1 MALARA
7 KIVPINVADEMAK
20 SFLDYSMSVIIS
32 RALPDARDGLKPSQR
47 RILYAMDGLG
57 VQPNRKHVKCAK
69 IVGETMGNFHPHGD
83 MAIYPTLVGMG
94 QWWGIRHL
102 LIEGRGNFGS
112 IDGDPPASM
121 RYTEARLHHLGAAL
135 MGDMEKDTVDFVPT
149 YDERLTEP
157 VVLPAAFPNLIVNGG
172 TGIAVGMATNIPPH
186 NLGETIDALIAL
198 IENPKLTAD
207 EILKIMPGPDFPT
220 GALICGKESIASYYK
235 TGRGSLKMRGKVS
248 VEDGRSGKQQLVITE
263 VPYNVNPEELI
274 KRVAELVEEKKLEGI
289 SDARNESDESIR
301 IVLELKRDVIPK
313 VVINNLYKH
322 TALESSFGVIMLALD
337 GRRPKLLPMRD
348 MLICYMEHRRE
359 VIIRRTKFDLKV
371 AEDRAHVL
379 EGYKT
384 ALDHLDD
391 FVKIIRASK
400 DRLTA
405 RTKLQQKYKLSDRQ
419 VDAVLELRLY
429 QLTGLERE
437 KIEEEYLELI
447 KRIEELRSILAS
459 EKKVYALIRK
469 ELLEIKEKYAD
480 KRRTHIVKD
489 EGDIETEDLI
499 AKEGTLI
506 TLSHAGYIKRTSA
519 DSYRAQKRGG
529 KGVMGMK
536 SKEETGKDEETD
548 FVEHLFSATT
558 HDYLMFFTSTGRVY
572 VEKVYEIPEMGRTAR
587 GKSIANVLALQSGE
601 KIAALICVK
610 EFTDK
615 QHLVMAT
622 SSGIVKKTNLSDYAN
637 FRKGGIIGIKIESG
651 DELIGC
657 ALTSGT
663 QEIVLVTSEGMSLRF
678 HEDQLRDQ
686 GRATVGVYGIRPEK
700 KDKVVGAAVVDAKST
715 LLVVGDNGVGKR
727 TSFDDYRS
735 QTRGGK
741 GIITM
746 KTTDKTG
753 AVAGAISVK
762 EDDEIMLI
770 TNKGQMVRTKVK
782 DIRESG
788 RNTQGVYLVRLEK
801 GDRLHGVARVVET
814 DEKDEEQ
821 LELGT

>member
-1 MALARA
+1 
-7 KIVPINVADEMAK
+7 
-20 SFLDYSMSVIIS
+20 
-32 RALPDARDGLKPSQR
+32 
-47 RILYAMDGLG
+47 
-57 VQPNRKHVKCAK
+57 
-69 IVGETMGNFHPHGD
+69 
-83 MAIYPTLVGMG
+83 
-94 QWWGIRHL
+94 
-102 LIEGRGNFGS
+102 
-112 IDGDPPASM
+112 
-121 RYTEARLHHLGAAL
+121 
-135 MGDMEKDTVDFVPT
+135 
-149 YDERLTEP
+149 
-157 VVLPAAFPNLIVNGG
+157 
-172 TGIAVGMATNIPPH
+172 
-186 NLGETIDALIAL
+186 
-198 IENPKLTAD
+198 
-207 EILKIMPGPDFPT
+207 
-220 GALICGKESIASYYK
+220 
-235 TGRGSLKMRGKVS
+235 
-248 VEDGRSGKQQLVITE
+248 
-263 VPYNVNPEELI
+263 
-274 KRVAELVEEKKLEGI
+274 LVEEKKLEGI

-301 IVLELKRDVIPK
+301 IVLELKRDVIAK

-536 SKEETGKDEETD
+536 SKEETGTDEETD

-587 GKSIANVLALQSGE
+587 GKSIANVLALQAGE

-700 KDKVVGAAVVDAKST
+700 KDKVVGAAIVDSKST

-788 RNTQGVYLVRLEK
+788 RNTQGVYLVRLQK
-801 GDRLHGVARVVET
+801 GDRLQGVARVVET

>member
-301 IVLELKRDVIPK
+301 IVLELKRDVIAK

-536 SKEETGKDEETD
+536 SKEETGKDDETD

-587 GKSIANVLALQSGE
+587 GKSIANVLALQPGE

-622 SSGIVKKTNLSDYAN
+622 SSGIVKKTNLSDYSN
-637 FRKGGIIGIKIESG
+637 YRKGGIIGIKIESG

-700 KDKVVGAAVVDAKST
+700 KDKVVGAAIVDSKST

>member
-1 MALARA
+1 
-7 KIVPINVADEMAK
+7 
-20 SFLDYSMSVIIS
+20 
-32 RALPDARDGLKPSQR
+32 
-47 RILYAMDGLG
+47 
-57 VQPNRKHVKCAK
+57 
-69 IVGETMGNFHPHGD
+69 
-83 MAIYPTLVGMG
+83 
-94 QWWGIRHL
+94 
-102 LIEGRGNFGS
+102 
-112 IDGDPPASM
+112 
-121 RYTEARLHHLGAAL
+121 
-135 MGDMEKDTVDFVPT
+135 
-149 YDERLTEP
+149 
-157 VVLPAAFPNLIVNGG
+157 
-172 TGIAVGMATNIPPH
+172 
-186 NLGETIDALIAL
+186 
-198 IENPKLTAD
+198 
-207 EILKIMPGPDFPT
+207 
-220 GALICGKESIASYYK
+220 
-235 TGRGSLKMRGKVS
+235 
-248 VEDGRSGKQQLVITE
+248 
-263 VPYNVNPEELI
+263 
-274 KRVAELVEEKKLEGI
+274 
-289 SDARNESDESIR
+289 
-301 IVLELKRDVIPK
+301 
-313 VVINNLYKH
+313 
-322 TALESSFGVIMLALD
+322 
-337 GRRPKLLPMRD
+337 
-348 MLICYMEHRRE
+348 
-359 VIIRRTKFDLKV
+359 
-371 AEDRAHVL
+371 
-379 EGYKT
+379 
-384 ALDHLDD
+384 LDHLDD

-536 SKEETGKDEETD
+536 SKEETGKDDETD

-587 GKSIANVLALQSGE
+587 GKSIANVLALQPGE

-637 FRKGGIIGIKIESG
+637 YRKGGIIGIKIESG

-700 KDKVVGAAVVDAKST
+700 KDKVVGAAIVDSKST

>member
-220 GALICGKESIASYYK
+220 GALICGRESIASYYK

-301 IVLELKRDVIPK
+301 IVLELKRDVIAK

-536 SKEETGKDEETD
+536 SKEETGKDDETD

-587 GKSIANVLALQSGE
+587 GKSIANVLALQPGE

-700 KDKVVGAAVVDAKST
+700 KDKVVGAAIVDSKST

-788 RNTQGVYLVRLEK
+788 RNTQGVYLVRLQK
-801 GDRLHGVARVVET
+801 GDRLQGVARVVET

>member
-1 MALARA
+1 MALM
-7 KIVPINVADEMAK
+7 KENIVPINVADEMQK

-57 VQPNRKHVKCAK
+57 VQPNRKPVKCAK

-94 QWWGIRHL
+94 QWWGTRHL

-135 MGDMEKDTVDFVPT
+135 MNDMDRDTVDFVPT

-186 NLGETIDALIAL
+186 NLGETIDAIVAL
-198 IENPKLTAD
+198 IENPKLTA
-207 EILKIMPGPDFPT
+207 EQILKIMPGPDFPT

-235 TGRGSLKMRGKVS
+235 TGRGSLKLRGKVS
-248 VEDGRSGKQQLVITE
+248 VEDGRSGKSQLVITE

-274 KRVAELVEEKKLEGI
+274 KRVAELVEEKKLDGI

-301 IVLELKRDVIPK
+301 IVLELKRDAIPK

-337 GRRPKLLPMRD
+337 GRRPKLLPMRE
-348 MLICYMEHRRE
+348 MLMCYLEHRRE
-359 VIIRRTKFDLKV
+359 VVIRRTKFDLKV
-371 AEDRAHVL
+371 AEDRAHIL
-379 EGYKT
+379 EGYKK

-391 FVKIIRASK
+391 FVKIIRAAK
-400 DRLTA
+400 DRLA
-405 RTKLQQKYKLSDRQ
+405 AKEKLIAKYKLSDRQ
-419 VDAVLELRLY
+419 ADAILELRLY

-437 KIEEEYLELI
+437 KIEEEYLAVI
-447 KRIEELRSILAS
+447 QKIEELRSILAS
-459 EKKVYALIRK
+459 EKKVYAIIKK
-469 ELLEIKEKYAD
+469 ELLDIKDKYAD
-480 KRRTHIVKD
+480 KRRTQIVKD
-489 EGDIETEDLI
+489 EGEIDVEDLI
-499 AKEGTLI
+499 AKEGALI

-529 KGVMGMK
+529 KGGIGMK
-536 SKEETGKDEETD
+536 SKEEKGDEEETD

-587 GKSIANVLALQSGE
+587 GKSIANILALQPGE
-601 KIAALICVK
+601 KIAALICVQ

-637 FRKGGIIGIKIESG
+637 FRKGGIIGIKIEQG

-657 ALTSGT
+657 ALTNGK
-663 QEIVLVTSEGMSLRF
+663 QEIVLVTAEGMSLRF

-700 KDKVVGAAVVDAKST
+700 KDKVVGAAVVDPKAT

-753 AVAGAISVK
+753 LVAGAISVK
-762 EDDEIMLI
+762 DEDEIMLI
-770 TNKGQMVRTKVK
+770 TVKGQMVRTKVK

-788 RNTQGVYLVRLEK
+788 RNTQGVYLVRLQK
-801 GDRLHGVARVVET
+801 GDRLQGVARVVEP
-814 DEKDEEQ
+814 EEDDGQ

>member
-301 IVLELKRDVIPK
+301 IVLELKRDVIAK

-536 SKEETGKDEETD
+536 SKEETGTDEETD

-587 GKSIANVLALQSGE
+587 GKSIANVLALQAGE

-637 FRKGGIIGIKIESG
+637 YRKGGIIGIKIESG

-700 KDKVVGAAVVDAKST
+700 KDKVVGAAIVDSKST

-788 RNTQGVYLVRLEK
+788 RNTQGVYLVRLQK
-801 GDRLHGVARVVET
+801 GDRLQGVARVVET

>member
-301 IVLELKRDVIPK
+301 IVLELKRDVIAK

-536 SKEETGKDEETD
+536 SKEETGKDDETD

-587 GKSIANVLALQSGE
+587 GKSIANVLALQAGE

-637 FRKGGIIGIKIESG
+637 YRKGGIIGIKIESG

-700 KDKVVGAAVVDAKST
+700 KDKVVGAAIVDSKST

-814 DEKDEEQ
+814 DEKDDEQ

>member
-1 MALARA
+1 
-7 KIVPINVADEMAK
+7 
-20 SFLDYSMSVIIS
+20 
-32 RALPDARDGLKPSQR
+32 
-47 RILYAMDGLG
+47 
-57 VQPNRKHVKCAK
+57 
-69 IVGETMGNFHPHGD
+69 
-83 MAIYPTLVGMG
+83 AIYPTLVGMG

-301 IVLELKRDVIPK
+301 IVLELKRDVIAK

-536 SKEETGKDEETD
+536 SKEETGTDEETD

-587 GKSIANVLALQSGE
+587 GKSIANVLALQAGE

-700 KDKVVGAAVVDAKST
+700 KDKVVGAAIVDSKST

-788 RNTQGVYLVRLEK
+788 RNTQGVYLVRLQK
-801 GDRLHGVARVVET
+801 GDRLQGVARVVET

>member
-301 IVLELKRDVIPK
+301 IVLELKRDVIAK

-536 SKEETGKDEETD
+536 SKEETGKDDETD

-587 GKSIANVLALQSGE
+587 GKSIANVLALQPGE

-637 FRKGGIIGIKIESG
+637 YRKGGIIGIKIESG

-700 KDKVVGAAVVDAKST
+700 KDKVVGAAIVDSKST

-788 RNTQGVYLVRLEK
+788 RNTQGVYLVRLQK
-801 GDRLHGVARVVET
+801 GDRLQGVARVVET

>member
-536 SKEETGKDEETD
+536 SKEETGKDDETD

-587 GKSIANVLALQSGE
+587 GKSIANVLALQAGE

-615 QHLVMAT
+615 QHLVRET
-622 SSGIVKKTNLSDYAN
+622 SSGFVK
-637 FRKGGIIGIKIESG
+637 R
-651 DELIGC
+651 
-657 ALTSGT
+657 
-663 QEIVLVTSEGMSLRF
+663 
-678 HEDQLRDQ
+678 
-686 GRATVGVYGIRPEK
+686 
-700 KDKVVGAAVVDAKST
+700 
-715 LLVVGDNGVGKR
+715 
-727 TSFDDYRS
+727 
-735 QTRGGK
+735 
-741 GIITM
+741 ITF
-746 KTTDKTG
+746 
-753 AVAGAISVK
+753 S
-762 EDDEIMLI
+762 
-770 TNKGQMVRTKVK
+770 N
-782 DIRESG
+782 
-788 RNTQGVYLVRLEK
+788 
-801 GDRLHGVARVVET
+801 
-814 DEKDEEQ
+814 
-821 LELGT
+821 

>member
-301 IVLELKRDVIPK
+301 IVLELKRDVIAK

-536 SKEETGKDEETD
+536 SKEETGKDDETD

-587 GKSIANVLALQSGE
+587 GKSIANVLALQPGE

-700 KDKVVGAAVVDAKST
+700 KDKVVGAAIVDSKST

-788 RNTQGVYLVRLEK
+788 RNTQGVYLVRLQK
-801 GDRLHGVARVVET
+801 GDRLQGVARVVET

>member
-235 TGRGSLKMRGKVS
+235 PGRGSLKMRGKVS

>member
-301 IVLELKRDVIPK
+301 IVLELKRDVIAK

-536 SKEETGKDEETD
+536 SKEETGKDDETD

-587 GKSIANVLALQSGE
+587 GKSIANVLALQPGE

-637 FRKGGIIGIKIESG
+637 YRKGGIIGIKIESG

-700 KDKVVGAAVVDAKST
+700 KDKVVGAAIVDSKST

>member
-536 SKEETGKDEETD
+536 SKEETGTDEETD

-587 GKSIANVLALQSGE
+587 GKSIANVLALQAGE

-700 KDKVVGAAVVDAKST
+700 KDKVVGAAIVDSKST

-788 RNTQGVYLVRLEK
+788 RNTQGVYLVRLQK
-801 GDRLHGVARVVET
+801 GDRLQGVARVVET

>member
-480 KRRTHIVKD
+480 KRRTQLVKD

-801 GDRLHGVARVVET
+801 GDRLQGVARVVET
-814 DEKDEEQ
+814 DEKDEVQ

>member
-536 SKEETGKDEETD
+536 SKEETGKDDETD

-587 GKSIANVLALQSGE
+587 GKSIANVLALQPGE

-637 FRKGGIIGIKIESG
+637 YRKGGIIGIKIESG

-700 KDKVVGAAVVDAKST
+700 KDKVVGAAIVDSKST

>member
-1 MALARA
+1 
-7 KIVPINVADEMAK
+7 
-20 SFLDYSMSVIIS
+20 
-32 RALPDARDGLKPSQR
+32 
-47 RILYAMDGLG
+47 
-57 VQPNRKHVKCAK
+57 
-69 IVGETMGNFHPHGD
+69 
-83 MAIYPTLVGMG
+83 
-94 QWWGIRHL
+94 
-102 LIEGRGNFGS
+102 
-112 IDGDPPASM
+112 
-121 RYTEARLHHLGAAL
+121 
-135 MGDMEKDTVDFVPT
+135 
-149 YDERLTEP
+149 
-157 VVLPAAFPNLIVNGG
+157 
-172 TGIAVGMATNIPPH
+172 
-186 NLGETIDALIAL
+186 
-198 IENPKLTAD
+198 
-207 EILKIMPGPDFPT
+207 
-220 GALICGKESIASYYK
+220 
-235 TGRGSLKMRGKVS
+235 
-248 VEDGRSGKQQLVITE
+248 
-263 VPYNVNPEELI
+263 
-274 KRVAELVEEKKLEGI
+274 LVEEKKLEGI

-301 IVLELKRDVIPK
+301 IVLELKRDVIAK

-536 SKEETGKDEETD
+536 SKEETGKDDETD

-587 GKSIANVLALQSGE
+587 GKSIANVLALQAGE

-700 KDKVVGAAVVDAKST
+700 KDKVVGAAIVDSKST

-788 RNTQGVYLVRLEK
+788 RNTQGVYLVRLQK
-801 GDRLHGVARVVET
+801 GDRLQGVARVVET

>member
-301 IVLELKRDVIPK
+301 IVLELKRDVIAK

-587 GKSIANVLALQSGE
+587 GKSIANVLALQTGE

-700 KDKVVGAAVVDAKST
+700 KDKVVGAAIVDSKST

-788 RNTQGVYLVRLEK
+788 RNTQGVYLVRLQK
-801 GDRLHGVARVVET
+801 GDRLQGVARVVET

>member
-220 GALICGKESIASYYK
+220 GALICGRESIASYYK

-301 IVLELKRDVIPK
+301 IVLELKRDVIAK

-405 RTKLQQKYKLSDRQ
+405 RTKLQDKYKLSDRQ

-536 SKEETGKDEETD
+536 SKEETGTDDETD

-587 GKSIANVLALQSGE
+587 GKSIANVLALQPGE

-700 KDKVVGAAVVDAKST
+700 QDKVVGAAIVDPKST

-788 RNTQGVYLVRLEK
+788 RNTQGVYLVRLQK
-801 GDRLHGVARVVET
+801 GDRLQGVARVVET

>member
-301 IVLELKRDVIPK
+301 IVLELKRDVIAK

-536 SKEETGKDEETD
+536 SKEETGTDEETD

-587 GKSIANVLALQSGE
+587 GKSIANVLALQPGE

-637 FRKGGIIGIKIESG
+637 YRKGGIIGIKIESG

-700 KDKVVGAAVVDAKST
+700 KDKVVGAAIVDSKST

>member
-1 MALARA
+1 
-7 KIVPINVADEMAK
+7 
-20 SFLDYSMSVIIS
+20 
-32 RALPDARDGLKPSQR
+32 
-47 RILYAMDGLG
+47 
-57 VQPNRKHVKCAK
+57 
-69 IVGETMGNFHPHGD
+69 
-83 MAIYPTLVGMG
+83 
-94 QWWGIRHL
+94 
-102 LIEGRGNFGS
+102 
-112 IDGDPPASM
+112 
-121 RYTEARLHHLGAAL
+121 
-135 MGDMEKDTVDFVPT
+135 
-149 YDERLTEP
+149 
-157 VVLPAAFPNLIVNGG
+157 
-172 TGIAVGMATNIPPH
+172 
-186 NLGETIDALIAL
+186 
-198 IENPKLTAD
+198 
-207 EILKIMPGPDFPT
+207 
-220 GALICGKESIASYYK
+220 LICGKESIVSYYK
-235 TGRGSLKMRGKVS
+235 TGRGSLKLRGKVS

-337 GRRPKLLPMRD
+337 GRRPKLMPMRD
-348 MLICYMEHRRE
+348 MLICYLEHRRE
-359 VIIRRTKFDLKV
+359 VVIRRTKFDLKV
-371 AEDRAHVL
+371 AEDRAHIL
-379 EGYKT
+379 EGYKK

-400 DRLTA
+400 DRATA
-405 RTKLQQKYKLSDRQ
+405 KEKLIGKYKLSDRQ
-419 VDAVLELRLY
+419 ADAILELRLY
-429 QLTGLERE
+429 QLTGLERD
-437 KIEEEYLELI
+437 KIEEEYLAVI
-447 KRIEELRSILAS
+447 QKIEELRSILAS
-459 EKKVYALIRK
+459 EKKVYTIIKK
-469 ELLEIKEKYAD
+469 ELLEIREKYAD
-480 KRRTHIVKD
+480 KRRSQIVKD
-489 EGDIETEDLI
+489 EGEIDVQDLI
-499 AKEGTLI
+499 AKESTLI

-529 KGVMGMK
+529 KGVIGMK
-536 SKEETGKDEETD
+536 SKEEKGEDEETD
-548 FVEHLFSATT
+548 FVEHLFSAST

-587 GKSIANVLALQSGE
+587 GKSIANVLALQPGE
-601 KIAALICVK
+601 KIAALICVQ

-622 SSGIVKKTNLSDYAN
+622 SSGIVKKTNLSDYSN

-651 DELIGC
+651 DHLIAC
-657 ALTSGT
+657 ALTNGT

-700 KDKVVGAAVVDAKST
+700 KDKVVGAAVVDPKAT
-715 LLVVGDNGVGKR
+715 LLVVGENGVGKR
-727 TSFDDYRS
+727 TSFEDYRS

-753 AVAGAISVK
+753 LVAGAISVK
-762 EDDEIMLI
+762 DADEIMMI
-770 TNKGQMVRTKVK
+770 TEKGQMVRTKVK

-788 RNTQGVYLVRLEK
+788 RNTQGVYLVRLQK
-801 GDRLHGVARVVET
+801 GDRLQGVARVVDTEE
-814 DEKDEEQ
+814 DEQ

>member
-1 MALARA
+1 MALM
-7 KIVPINVADEMAK
+7 KENIVPINVADEMQK

-57 VQPNRKHVKCAK
+57 VQPNRKPVKCAK

-94 QWWGIRHL
+94 QWWGTRHL

-135 MGDMEKDTVDFVPT
+135 MNDMDRDTVDFVPT

-186 NLGETIDALIAL
+186 NLGETIDAIVAL
-198 IENPKLTAD
+198 IENPKLTA
-207 EILKIMPGPDFPT
+207 EQILKIMPGPDFPT
-220 GALICGKESIASYYK
+220 GALICGKESIAAYYK
-235 TGRGSLKMRGKVS
+235 TGRGSLKLRGKVS
-248 VEDGRSGKQQLVITE
+248 VEDGRSGKSQLVITE

-274 KRVAELVEEKKLEGI
+274 KRVAELVEEKKLDGI

-301 IVLELKRDVIPK
+301 IVLELKRDAIPK

-337 GRRPKLLPMRD
+337 GRRPKLLPMRE
-348 MLICYMEHRRE
+348 MLLCYLEHRRE
-359 VIIRRTKFDLKV
+359 VVIRRTKFDLRV
-371 AEDRAHVL
+371 AEDRAHIL
-379 EGYKT
+379 EGYKK

-391 FVKIIRASK
+391 FVKIIRAAK
-400 DRLTA
+400 DRQGA
-405 RTKLQQKYKLSDRQ
+405 KEKLVAKYKLSDRQ
-419 VDAVLELRLY
+419 ADAILELRLY

-437 KIEEEYLELI
+437 KIEEEYLAVI
-447 KRIEELRSILAS
+447 QKIEELRSILAS
-459 EKKVYALIRK
+459 EKKVYAIIKK

-480 KRRTHIVKD
+480 KRRTQIVKD
-489 EGDIETEDLI
+489 EGEIDVEDLI
-499 AKEGTLI
+499 AKEGALI

-529 KGVMGMK
+529 KGVIGMK
-536 SKEETGKDEETD
+536 SKEEKGEEADTD

-587 GKSIANVLALQSGE
+587 GKSIANVLALQPGE
-601 KIAALICVK
+601 KIAALICVQ

-637 FRKGGIIGIKIESG
+637 FRKGGIIGIKVEQG

-657 ALTSGT
+657 ALTNGK
-663 QEIVLVTSEGMSLRF
+663 QEIVLVTAEGMSLRF

-700 KDKVVGAAVVDAKST
+700 KDKVVGAAVVDPKAT

-753 AVAGAISVK
+753 LVAGAISVK
-762 EDDEIMLI
+762 DDDEIMLI
-770 TNKGQMVRTKVK
+770 TVKGQMVRTKVK

-788 RNTQGVYLVRLEK
+788 RNTQGVYLVRLQK
-801 GDRLHGVARVVET
+801 GDRLQGVARVVEP
-814 DEKDEEQ
+814 EEDDGQ

>member
-301 IVLELKRDVIPK
+301 IVLELKRDVIAK